1 MFKSLRVP
9 ERLFS
14 IAMWA
19 VSLVFA
25 YFLTMLGSKIV
36 GELPGVDQTVTLESH
51 IPPADLAA
59 VRAARAT
66 LEAKRESINSQSS
79 LVVPRLTAAGNV
91 YRAARESF
99 DTWISTRTATTD
111 PKQDP
116 EVLRRQHNID
126 SLKAAEASVQGEMDA
141 LNSQLAVTQQ
151 SLDSLDT
158 RTQELQE
165 LARPAFE
172 RELFV
177 KELTVFG
184 IRLLITLPL
193 LLVGIWLALKK
204 RKGDYWP
211 LSRGFIMFA
220 LFAFFFELVPYLPS
234 YGGFVRNGVGV
245 LLSVLVG
252 VYGIRAMRRYLATR
266 QAVEQQSAT
275 ERQRALGYEDAIRK
289 MNAGVCPGCER
300 AIAGGVQSP
309 SNFCVHCGINLFD
322 NCTACGSRK
331 NAFFQYCPTCGV
343 PTEAKV
349 TTGDLK
355 PSMIIASS

>member
-14 IAMWA
+14 ITMWA

-25 YFLTMLGSKIV
+25 YFLTMLGSKFV

-51 IPPADLAA
+51 IPPADLAQ
-59 VRAARAT
+59 VRAARRT
-66 LEAKRESINSQSS
+66 LDAKRETINSQEN
-79 LVVPRLTAAGNV
+79 LVGPRLTAAGNV

-116 EVLRRQHNID
+116 EVLRRQRNID
-126 SLKAAEASVQGEMDA
+126 SLKIGEAAVQAELDA
-141 LNSQLAVTQQ
+141 LNSQQAETQQ
-151 SLDSLDT
+151 SFDSLNM
-158 RTQELQE
+158 RTEALQE
-165 LARPAFE
+165 AARPAYE

-193 LLVGIWLALKK
+193 LLVAVWLVIKK

-211 LSRGFIMFA
+211 LARGFILFA

-245 LLSVLVG
+245 VLSVLAG
-252 VYGIRAMRRYLATR
+252 VYAIRAMRRYLATR

-275 ERQRALGYEDAIRK
+275 ERQRTLGYEDAIRK
-289 MNAGVCPGCER
+289 MNVGVCPGCER
-300 AIAGGVQSP
+300 PIAGGVQSP
-309 SNFCVHCGINLFD
+309 SNFCVHCGIHLFD
-322 NCTACGSRK
+322 NCPACSARK

-343 PTEAKV
+343 TTEAKV
-349 TTGDLK
+349 NAGVLTVNPVIATG
-355 PSMIIASS
+355 

>member
-14 IAMWA
+14 IAMWV

-25 YFLTMLGSKIV
+25 YFLTMLGSKVV

-51 IPPADLAA
+51 IPPTELAQ
-59 VRAARAT
+59 VRTARVT
-66 LEAKRESINSQSS
+66 LEAKRESISSQTN
-79 LVVPRLTAAGNV
+79 LVSPRLTAAENV

-99 DTWISTRTATTD
+99 DTWIATRTATTD

-116 EVLRRQHNID
+116 EVLRRQRNID
-126 SLKAAEASVQGEMDA
+126 SLKAVEASVQAEMDA
-141 LNSQLAVTQQ
+141 LNAQLAENRQSVD
-151 SLDSLDT
+151 SLDSRMVD
-158 RTQELQE
+158 LQE
-165 LARPAFE
+165 AARPAFE

-193 LLVGIWLALKK
+193 LLVAVWLVMKK

-245 LLSVLVG
+245 ILSVVAG
-252 VYGIRAMRRYLATR
+252 VYAIRAMRRYLAAR
-266 QAVEQQSAT
+266 QVAELQSAT
-275 ERQRALGYEDAIRK
+275 DRKRTLGYEEAIRK
-289 MNAGVCPGCER
+289 MSAGVCPGCER
-300 AIAGGVQSP
+300 PIAGGAQSP

-322 NCTACGSRK
+322 NCAACGSRK

-343 PTEAKV
+343 TTEAKENASRAEPV
-349 TTGDLK
+349 
-355 PSMIIASS
+355 IARG